1 MSKVVLVANR
11 VDDLVVEG
19 ECDYIGVDGG
29 SLYCLNHNIQMVCA
43 IGDFD
48 SISEEDLIRLNTHT
62 KTIKLPV
69 EKDVVDSEYAL
80 NYASELGYDEI
91 EITGVM
97 GGRQDHFLAIYQL
110 LKTGSV
116 PFVIKDEY
124 NIIYRLDAGEYEL
137 KKEMQYLSFF
147 ACEQLKISVTG
158 VKYPLYDREIQES
171 DVYLVSNEIVEE
183 KAKLKVSGR
192 IIVIQSNSLE

>member
-11 VDDLVVEG
+11 IDDLNVEDNI
-19 ECDYIGVDGG
+19 DYIGVDGG
-29 SLYCLNHNIQMVCA
+29 SLYCLDHNITMVCA

-48 SISEEDLIRLNTHT
+48 SIGNNDLERLKTHT
-62 KTIKLPV
+62 KIIKLPV

-91 EITGVM
+91 ELTGAM

-116 PFVIKDEY
+116 PFVMKDNY

-147 ACEQLKISVTG
+147 ACERLKISITG
-158 VKYPLYDREIQES
+158 VKYPLHDREIQES
-171 DVYLVSNEIVEE
+171 DVYLVSNEIVE
-183 KAKLKVSGR
+183 KTANLKISGR
-192 IIVIQSNSLE
+192 VIVIQSNSLE

>member
-11 VDDLVVEG
+11 VDNLAVDTK
-19 ECDYIGVDGG
+19 CDYIGVDGG

-48 SISEEDLIRLNTHT
+48 SINKDDLERLKKAT
-62 KTIKLPV
+62 KIIKLPV

-80 NYASELGYDEI
+80 KYASDLGYDEI
-91 EITGVM
+91 ELIGVM
-97 GGRQDHFLAIYQL
+97 GGRQDHFLAVYQL
-110 LKTGSV
+110 LKTGNV
-116 PFVIKDEY
+116 PFVMKDNY
-124 NIIYRLDAGEYEL
+124 NIIYCLDAGEYEL

-147 ACEQLKISVTG
+147 ACEQLKINITG
-158 VKYPLYDREIQES
+158 VKYPLYDREINES

-183 KAKLKVSGR
+183 KAKLKVTGR
-192 IIVIQSNSLE
+192 VIVIQSNSLE

>member
-11 VDDLVVEG
+11 VDDLVVDTQN
-19 ECDYIGVDGG
+19 DYIGVDGG
-29 SLYCLNHNIQMVCA
+29 SLYCLNHNIPMVCA

-48 SISEEDLIRLNTHT
+48 SISESDLERLIKHT
-62 KTIKLPV
+62 KIIKLPI

-80 NYASELGYDEI
+80 NYASKLGYDEI
-91 EITGVM
+91 ELMGVM
-97 GGRQDHFLAIYQL
+97 GGRQDHFLAVYQL

-116 PFVIKDEY
+116 AFVMKDKH
-124 NIIYRLDAGEYEL
+124 NIIFCLDAGEYEL

-147 ACEQLKISVTG
+147 ACEQLRISITG

-183 KAKLKVSGR
+183 KAILKISGR